1 MNAITQ
7 PTDAPESEAAKFI
20 DHGLERGV
28 NPEIIAFA
36 CDGET
41 LQTLA
46 LFFKERGRPSRV
58 GANGIAGA
66 ADYLSNA
73 PSPPL
78 LIVDISDSPDPLIDI
93 DVLAEVC
100 EPGIS
105 VVAIGQANDIQLYR
119 ELIDSGVADYLV
131 KPVSPEALDRAITK
145 AVQTPAAG
153 VDASQSSMIFVV
165 GARGGIGTSTVAVNT
180 AWQMA
185 ETRGK
190 KTILVDLDLQFGTAA
205 LALDLEPGRGLREM
219 LENPGRID
227 HLFVASASTNAS
239 ENLAVLGAEEP
250 LDNIM
255 GFAPEA
261 LDLLLSELR
270 AAYEVVIVDIPRSL
284 AIEMRDVVAQG
295 TDVMMVT
302 DLSLAGMRDSMR
314 LAMLYKNVAP
324 TSNRHVIVNRVGSD
338 KKFELPKGEFEKG
351 IDGKIAQMI
360 PDDVK
365 AAKGALNIG
374 KPIMSASKGSK
385 ITGAIDQL
393 CTRLTR
399 VADEDGGGDAESK
412 QSKSLLGGLFGGGG
426 SKKKSKGS
434 NQPRPKVKAAS
445 AEPAEV

>member
-7 PTDAPESEAAKFI
+7 PADAPETEAAKFI
-20 DHGLERGV
+20 DHGLDRGV

-46 LFFKERGRPSRV
+46 LFFKERDRPSRV

-78 LIVDISDSPDPLIDI
+78 LLVDISDSPDPLIDI

-145 AVQTPAAG
+145 AIQNPAQG

-165 GARGGIGTSTVAVNT
+165 GARGGIGSSTVAVNT

-219 LENPGRID
+219 LENPARID
-227 HLFVASASTNAS
+227 HLFIASASTNAS
-239 ENLAVLGAEEP
+239 ANLAVLGAEEP

-261 LDLLLSELR
+261 LDLLLAELR
-270 AAYEVVIVDIPRSL
+270 NNYEVVIVDIPRSL
-284 AIEMRDVVAQG
+284 AIEMRDVMAG
-295 TDVMMVT
+295 ATDVMMVT
-302 DLSLAGMRDSMR
+302 DFSLAGMRDTMR
-314 LAMLYKNVAP
+314 LVMLYKNIAP
-324 TSNRHVIVNRVGSD
+324 NANRRVIVNRVGSD
-338 KKFELPKGEFEKG
+338 KKFELPKSEFEKG
-351 IDGKIAQMI
+351 IDGKISLMI

-374 KPIMSASKGSK
+374 KPIMSAAKGSK
-385 ITGAIDQL
+385 ITSAIDQL
-393 CTRLTR
+393 CAKLDRGP
-399 VADEDGGGDAESK
+399 DGEAAK
-412 QSKSLLGGLFGGGG
+412 PAKSKSLFGGLFGGGG
-426 SKKKSKGS
+426 GSSQPKPKG
-434 NQPRPKVKAAS
+434 KAAK
-445 AEPAEV
+445 AEPAEA